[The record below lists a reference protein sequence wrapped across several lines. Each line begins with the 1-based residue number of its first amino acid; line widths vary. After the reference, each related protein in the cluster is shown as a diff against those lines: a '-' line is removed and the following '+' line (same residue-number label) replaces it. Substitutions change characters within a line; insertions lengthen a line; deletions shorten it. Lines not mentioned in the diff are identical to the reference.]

1 MRIPMPP
8 APASD
13 EPDGDR
19 IHIQMT
25 GDSQL
30 VVGAPPNDSR
40 AAAALA
46 SEALAQEKRRRRGAD
61 AHAAPSAPPIVS
73 LGAPDWPTDAA
84 GAWILV
90 LIPDPAARA
99 RVETAMR
106 SRAHVVAVGSARA
119 AEEVLVTARSRPT
132 AAVVSAT
139 DADGRNC
146 IPLVRTLT
154 QQRPTVPVIG
164 YCAPDGTSSR
174 DVLTLARAGVHDVMF
189 RGIDDHGRAVRRF
202 VDTAATASGVDEI
215 LRAITP
221 GLHTNLVPFVR
232 YCLEHPQV
240 HSVMAVADALGIH
253 RKTLFVHCRDACAP
267 PPGIMMTWCR
277 LLLAAQRLA
286 SSMRSVE
293 AVAGDLGFA
302 SARALRNVAKR
313 YTGLRPTAFRDSN
326 AMPIVTQ
333 AFLSAAARVSVMSP
347 GFVRHV
353 TTNQTTTDAR

>member
-1 MRIPMPP
+1 MT
-8 APASD
+8 SD
-13 EPDGDR
+13 
-19 IHIQMT
+19 T
-25 GDSQL
+25 QL
-30 VVGAPPNDSR
+30 VVGAPPNDPR
-40 AAAALA
+40 AATAIAN
-46 SEALAQEKRRRRGAD
+46 EALAQEKRRRRGAD
-61 AHAAPSAPPIVS
+61 GRTAATAPPIVS
-73 LGAPDWPTDAA
+73 LGSPAWPADAA

-119 AEEVLVTARSRPT
+119 AEQVLVTARSRPT

-146 IPLVRTLT
+146 LPLVRTLT

-202 VDTAATASGVDEI
+202 VDTASTASGVDEI
-215 LRAITP
+215 LRAIAP
-221 GLHTNLVPFVR
+221 GLHANLLPFVR

-240 HSVMAVADALGIH
+240 HSVTAVADALGIH

-286 SSMRSVE
+286 TSMRSVE
-293 AVAGDLGFA
+293 AVACDLGFT

-313 YTGLRPTAFRDSN
+313 YTGLRPTAFREGN

-333 AFLSAAARVSVMSP
+333 AFLSAVARVSVISP
-347 GFVRHV
+347 GIVRQI
-353 TTNQTTTDAR
+353 TTTQTTTDVR